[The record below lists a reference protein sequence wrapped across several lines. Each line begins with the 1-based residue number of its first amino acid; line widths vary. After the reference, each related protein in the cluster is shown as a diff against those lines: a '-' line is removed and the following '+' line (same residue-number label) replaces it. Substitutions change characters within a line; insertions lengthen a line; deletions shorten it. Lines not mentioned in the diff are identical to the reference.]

1 MRLVGS
7 NSNVWTNGFGE
18 SCAAIVSNNV
28 SAASPWLA
36 FFSNWGPRHRSHTA
50 WPPPE
55 RAGGVY
61 RWLARYTKLCR
72 RTGSQLRDSSPW
84 SPNMIRYDIER
95 NRRIRQ
101 VRTVV
106 WEDGAARPLLPDP
119 AVDGLRPRVARIYP
133 GTFPSGAADRFDEVI
148 ARKNGLP
155 PVHPGEIINE
165 DILPCG
171 GLTVTAA
178 S

>member
-7 NSNVWTNGFGE
+7 NSNVWTNGFGK

-28 SAASPWLA
+28 SGASPWLA

-61 RWLARYTKLCR
+61 RWLARYPKLCR
-72 RTGSQLRDSSPW
+72 RTVSQLRDPSPW

-106 WEDGAARPLLPDP
+106 WEDGAARPLLPDQIAILSQLLRFGAVALAVLSLLLLVLP
-119 AVDGLRPRVARIYP
+119 ADNTPATGFLDIPAPAGLSDPH
-133 GTFPSGAADRFDEVI
+133 T
-148 ARKNGLP
+148 
-155 PVHPGEIINE
+155 
-165 DILPCG
+165 
-171 GLTVTAA
+171 
-178 S
+178 